1 MKFVLNEI
9 KLWFKDENSMPKN
22 YEFLPNKVNVITGDA
37 TTGKTSFWS
46 IIDYCLLANKTNIV
60 NDVQDKVL
68 WFGLRFIVNDKEIS
82 IVRRTPSNGVVSS
95 DVYFN
100 YGSFPIKP
108 IPNKSVFEI
117 KSILDQEFGVSDALK
132 FPYGKDMG
140 KIAFDIS
147 YRHFLL
153 FNSLTED
160 IIGSKEA
167 YFDTAFYGKE
177 EYDKALKLIFDLVI
191 GVNSME
197 NIKALERLKEIESE
211 LKSLKRRENTNRNND
226 NRFKNE
232 IFRLIEKCKQNNFIE
247 YSEDFDNTDEAISII
262 KKIIANTKKKA
273 ENQKLFSEIDGLN
286 KQKSKIRSQISAINK
301 YEKEFRAYRKNL
313 NKSAD
318 SLQPIEFLNESLS
331 DQLLESYESKLFIE
345 SLEYSLKEIKT
356 SLQKK
361 LLKPVPVSG
370 DLKVLEEDLKTIN
383 NRINQLNEI
392 NKNYQAKGESFI
404 VIGEIKTQL
413 DYIIKSKKHK
423 PIDTAYLSN
432 LKEEKERLKKV
443 PYNMEE
449 IKHMMNSKLNNSIQ
463 RNYNQLSSLPNYKNY
478 DTIFSQNEMVLKLKS
493 PEQLFPLDN
502 PGSKSNY
509 MFMHLC
515 FYLGLHEHMIEENPE
530 HVPQFLFIDQPS
542 IPYFTGRDENK
553 GNDDDEKLI
562 DAFSLLNSFIEY
574 IVFENKN
581 QFQIFMVEHAAK
593 EYWEDNNLSHFHLVD
608 EFINGKGLIPNE
620 IYNS

>member
-9 KLWFKDENSMPKN
+9 KLWFKDENSKPKS
-22 YEFLPNKVNVITGDA
+22 YKFLPNKINVITGDA

-108 IPNKSVFEI
+108 IPNKSIVEI
-117 KSILDQEFGVSDALK
+117 KSILDEEFGVSDALK

-140 KIAFDIS
+140 KITFDIS

-160 IIGSKEA
+160 IIGTKEA

-247 YSEDFDNTDEAISII
+247 YSEDFDNTDDAISII

-273 ENQKLFSEIDGLN
+273 ENQKLFSEIDELN

-318 SLQPIEFLNESLS
+318 SLQPIEFLNENLS

-345 SLEYSLKEIKT
+345 SLESSLKEIKT

-361 LLKPVPVSG
+361 TLKPVPVSG

-404 VIGEIKTQL
+404 IIGEIKTQL
-413 DYIIKSKKHK
+413 DYIINSKKHK

-443 PYNMEE
+443 PFNMEE

-502 PGSKSNY
+502 PEVNQIIC
-509 MFMHLC
+509 LC
-515 FYLGLHEHMIEENPE
+515 TYA
-530 HVPQFLFIDQPS
+530 
-542 IPYFTGRDENK
+542 FT
-553 GNDDDEKLI
+553 
-562 DAFSLLNSFIEY
+562 
-574 IVFENKN
+574 
-581 QFQIFMVEHAAK
+581 
-593 EYWEDNNLSHFHLVD
+593 LVCMN
-608 EFINGKGLIPNE
+608 I
-620 IYNS
+620 